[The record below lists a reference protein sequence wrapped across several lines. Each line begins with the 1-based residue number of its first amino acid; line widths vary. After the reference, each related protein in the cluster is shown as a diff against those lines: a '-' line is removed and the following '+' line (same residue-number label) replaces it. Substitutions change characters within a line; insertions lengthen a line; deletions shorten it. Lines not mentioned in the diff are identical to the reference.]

1 MRLTKLIVASALGF
15 NFNSVVADASSDTR
29 GSRKDSRRQLLGA
42 AHHRILEKD
51 QSGTFLMKDIHFEED
66 QPKVDASGKKKPHHT
81 MTIELD
87 NGLIYTLDNVDPTW
101 AESKSGKGLKSGK
114 DKITI
119 RQGAIISGGSIDL
132 QGGAP
137 EVSEEEEV
145 VKGKSGKYGPAGGR
159 QLENDEE
166 KRNLKRLHRQLQDS
180 PTFGEKTVLAVR
192 VVTTDDAYGYSEEY
206 LSEKVFGTSSSVDP
220 NPMNLISQYNA
231 CSYNQLNFVKTTH
244 NLVSNGVVTITVPTS
259 TSQGKDVIV
268 NNVTSAINEA
278 FSTSSPNDIAA
289 HVIYCLP
296 PSAMGDSIAYAFVN
310 HWLSVYNNEWC
321 NYPSALMH
329 EIGHNL
335 GFGHAGEG
343 AEEYGDQS
351 GMMGYSYSQ
360 EHGPAM
366 CFNGAKLWQTD
377 WYQTAAKTINP
388 ATASPT
394 GNGDTCFTGLLYG
407 VADFEVGNGAK
418 IVVVKINDPREEEQD
433 FYVAFN
439 RATGINSGT
448 REGRNQ
454 VLVTTTGEEGRAYS
468 ESTLLAKLNA
478 IESYTIS
485 NFAGTG
491 SDLTV
496 SVDSIETSSNPGFA
510 QVRIEIGGEQCEGTF
525 SPTPAPSTSPTI
537 SCSGGKILR
546 VHVTTDDYPTET
558 SWILKNTCTDVLD
571 NSVDAGTLYTAAGTS
586 YSNAYCVTDAAYTFT
601 IIDSYGDGICCNYG
615 QGSYSVQYDGV
626 VVASGGQF
634 MDPEITSFGNC
645 GGEPTSS
652 PTFSPTTASPTR
664 SLAPESTDPP
674 TSKPTNLPT
683 PEPTDLPTDLPTS
696 EPTNPPTNPPSN
708 MPTNLSTNLPTQFCS
723 DGKIVTVN
731 VTTDNYPGETS
742 WILTNTCTSAVIQQV
757 DKQALYKAKHT
768 SYSNDYCVT
777 DAAYE
782 FTITDVWGDGIC
794 CGEGSGSY
802 SVQYDGAAVA
812 SGGEFASSESTPFGS
827 CVGTCSGGKIVRVD
841 ISTDHYYGETSWT
854 LTNTCTD
861 EVIVEVGRQA
871 LYRAADTFYSNEYC
885 VADAAYQFT
894 IADSWGDGICCGQ
907 GSGSYSVQY
916 DGAVVASGG
925 EFTSSESK
933 TFGRC

>member
-137 EVSEEEEV
+137 EVSEEEKV

-439 RATGINSGT
+439 RATGMNSET
-448 REGRNQ
+448 REGRDQ
-454 VLVTTTGEEGRAYS
+454 VMVTKTWEEGADDTGYWS
-468 ESTLLAKLNA
+468 ISTLVAKLNGN
-478 IESYTIS
+478 ESYTIS
-485 NFAGTG
+485 NFAGTDN
-491 SDLTV
+491 DLTV
-496 SVDSIETSSNPGFA
+496 SVDSIDTASNPAYA
-510 QVRIEIGGEQCEGTF
+510 QVRIELGDEKCGGTF
-525 SPTPAPSTSPTI
+525 SPTVSPTASPTI
-537 SCSGGKILR
+537 SCSDGKVLR
-546 VHVTTDDYPTET
+546 VDLITDDYPEET
-558 SWILKNTCTDVLD
+558 SWILKNTCTGEVIGEVKEGDMAEVG
-571 NSVDAGTLYTAAGTS
+571 V
-586 YSNAYCVTDAAYTFT
+586 YSNAYCVTDGAYEFA
-601 IIDSYGDGICCNYG
+601 IDDEYHEGFCCDYGL
-615 QGSYSVQYDGV
+615 GSYTVQYGGV
-626 VVASGGQF
+626 VVASGGEF
-634 MDPEITSFGNC
+634 IDPEITTFGRC
-645 GGEPTSS
+645 EGDPSASPTSS
-652 PTFSPTTASPTR
+652 PTTVSPTR
-664 SLAPESTDPP
+664 SLTLEPTDPP
-674 TSKPTNLPT
+674 TPEPTPEPTNLPT
-683 PEPTDLPTDLPTS
+683 
-696 EPTNPPTNPPSN
+696 N
-708 MPTNLSTNLPTQFCS
+708 MPIQFCS
-723 DGKIVTVN
+723 DGKIVTVD
-731 VTTDNYPGETS
+731 VTTDKYP
-742 WILTNTCTSAVIQQV
+742 A
-757 DKQALYKAKHT
+757 
-768 SYSNDYCVT
+768 
-777 DAAYE
+777 
-782 FTITDVWGDGIC
+782 
-794 CGEGSGSY
+794 
-802 SVQYDGAAVA
+802 
-812 SGGEFASSESTPFGS
+812 
-827 CVGTCSGGKIVRVD
+827 
-841 ISTDHYYGETSWT
+841 ETSWT
-854 LTNTCTD
+854 LTNQCTN
-861 EVIVEVGRQA
+861 EVIIEVGVRA
-871 LYRAADTFYSNEYC
+871 LYKAAYTFYSNEYC

-894 IADSWGDGICCGQ
+894 IADSWGDGICCSEGQ
-907 GSGSYSVQY
+907 GSYFLQY

-925 EFTSSESK
+925 EFTSSEST